1 MENFCPKC
9 HESSRQNVLI
19 PNPMC
24 THLRYQEWEEW
35 EEWEEG
41 EEWEEWEEGEERNFE
56 RYFQIWG

>member
-24 THLRYQEWEEW
+24 THLRYQEG

-41 EEWEEWEEGEERNFE
+41 EEGEDG
-56 RYFQIWG
+56 WGNHKKFSP